1 MHDAS
6 STPPH
11 EWQKILWKKQPFPDN
26 HLPPSFLSSLQ
37 RNINLKQYT
46 YPFLF
51 KTVLP
56 VTQHLSNTALFLS
69 TFARLKTGRLDPRV
83 LVYLGSVLSILGY
96 GIYELSCPRWGHHR
110 LAQALK
116 SSILVFLALASLAP
130 VLRTLTAA
138 TSDDS
143 IWALAA
149 GLFILHTVLAD
160 YTPERV
166 RVVRDRMDGESQGGL
181 TSVLSINAAV
191 SASVVLA
198 SRLQTDIAVFSL
210 MLYAVQSFALLPV
223 LRQRLQVRSSFHFYA
238 PTNETPEIP
247 NSLIHTHML
256 RNRPLTHRST
266 LSYPRLPPRN
276 PPGPRHVWFTGRPS
290 MEPEIQK
297 SDKRTMGPSHPP
309 TQRQKRLTHRKTPF
323 LKQGYTY
330 STHTHIL
337 ILPTQTSSHFCIS

>member
-1 MHDAS
+1 WPLG
-6 STPPH
+6 TYILQPPPH
-11 EWQKILWKKQPFPDN
+11 AQCLPHYIDEWQKILWKKQPFPDN

-37 RNINLKQYT
+37 RNTNLKQYT
-46 YPFLF
+46 YTSLL

-69 TFARLKTGRLDPRV
+69 TFVRLKTGRLDPRV
-83 LVYLGSVLSILGY
+83 LVYLGSGLSILGF
-96 GIYELSCPRWGHHR
+96 GVYEIVAPGSSLPISHR

-166 RVVRDRMDGESQGGL
+166 NVVCDRGGGENQGG
-181 TSVLSINAAV
+181 
-191 SASVVLA
+191 VVLA

-223 LRQRLQVRSSFHFYA
+223 LRQRLQVCLPLGFVFLTNKGQQKYPLLSLTLTCFVTGLSFSA
-238 PTNETPEIP
+238 LPSPTLALPLATLLTLLTFGSPGVLVWSQRYKNRIRGPWDP
-247 NSLIHTHML
+247 AVPQLNS
-256 RNRPLTHRST
+256 
-266 LSYPRLPPRN
+266 
-276 PPGPRHVWFTGRPS
+276 
-290 MEPEIQK
+290 K
-297 SDKRTMGPSHPP
+297 KD
-309 TQRQKRLTHRKTPF
+309 
-323 LKQGYTY
+323 
-330 STHTHIL
+330 
-337 ILPTQTSSHFCIS
+337 

>member
-1 MHDAS
+1 MHNVSPTTSD
-6 STPPH
+6 

-37 RNINLKQYT
+37 RNTNLKQYT
-46 YPFLF
+46 YTSLL

-69 TFARLKTGRLDPRV
+69 TFVRLKTSRLDPRV
-83 LVYLGSVLSILGY
+83 LVYLGSGLSILGF
-96 GIYELSCPRWGHHR
+96 GVYEIAAPGSSLPVSHR

-166 RVVRDRMDGESQGGL
+166 NIVRERGSGENQGGL

-223 LRQRLQVRSSFHFYA
+223 LRQRLQKYA
-238 PTNETPEIP
+238 FM
-247 NSLIHTHML
+247 SLILTCFVTGL
-256 RNRPLTHRST
+256 SFLALPSPTLAFPLATLLSLLTFGSPGVLVWSQRYKNRIR
-266 LSYPRLPPRN
+266 
-276 PPGPRHVWFTGRPS
+276 GPWDPAVPQLNS
-290 MEPEIQK
+290 K
-297 SDKRTMGPSHPP
+297 KD
-309 TQRQKRLTHRKTPF
+309 
-323 LKQGYTY
+323 
-330 STHTHIL
+330 
-337 ILPTQTSSHFCIS
+337 

>member
-1 MHDAS
+1 MYNA

-46 YPFLF
+46 YTSLF

-69 TFARLKTGRLDPRV
+69 TFAHLKTGRLDPRV
-83 LVYLGSVLSILGY
+83 LVYLGSGLSILGF
-96 GIYELSCPRWGHHR
+96 GIYEISSPQWGHR

-160 YTPERV
+160 YTPERI
-166 RVVRDRMDGESQGGL
+166 RVVRDRVDGESQGGL

-223 LRQRLQVRSSFHFYA
+223 LRQRLQRYPILLFALTCFVSGV
-238 PTNETPEIP
+238 
-247 NSLIHTHML
+247 SLAAL
-256 RNRPLTHRST
+256 PSST
-266 LSYPRLPPRN
+266 LVLPLATLLGLVTFGSPAVLVWSQRYKN
-276 PPGPRHVWFTGRPS
+276 RIRGPWDPAI
-290 MEPEIQK
+290 PQLNAK
-297 SDKRTMGPSHPP
+297 KD
-309 TQRQKRLTHRKTPF
+309 
-323 LKQGYTY
+323 
-330 STHTHIL
+330 
-337 ILPTQTSSHFCIS
+337 

>member
-6 STPPH
+6 PTKPD

-26 HLPPSFLSSLQ
+26 HLPSSFLSSLQ
-37 RNINLKQYT
+37 HNINLKQYT
-46 YPFLF
+46 YISLL

-56 VTQHLSNTALFLS
+56 VTQHLANTALFLS

-83 LVYLGSVLSILGY
+83 LVYFGSGLSILGF
-96 GIYELSCPRWGHHR
+96 GVYEISAPRSGLPASHR
-110 LAQALK
+110 LAHALK

-130 VLRTLTAA
+130 VLQTLTAA

-149 GLFILHTVLAD
+149 SLFILHAVLAD

-166 RVVRDRMDGESQGGL
+166 AIVRERGGENQGSL

-198 SRLQTDIAVFSL
+198 SRLQTDMAVFSL

-223 LRQRLQVRSSFHFYA
+223 LRQRLQRY
-238 PTNETPEIP
+238 PLP
-247 NSLIHTHML
+247 SLILTCFVIGLSFAALPLPHLVLPLATL
-256 RNRPLTHRST
+256 LSLVTFGSPAALVWSQRYKNRIR
-266 LSYPRLPPRN
+266 
-276 PPGPRHVWFTGRPS
+276 GPWDPAVPQLNSKKH
-290 MEPEIQK
+290 
-297 SDKRTMGPSHPP
+297 
-309 TQRQKRLTHRKTPF
+309 
-323 LKQGYTY
+323 
-330 STHTHIL
+330 
-337 ILPTQTSSHFCIS
+337 